1 MTAKEVTDGFRE
13 GTVENAG
20 RDAYADRLF
29 QEAVHIGMELN
40 MRYHTPEEI
49 REIMERLTGKK
60 IDDSFWMFP
69 PFYTD
74 FGKNITIG
82 NGVIP
87 EETPQERKM
96 QYETSV

>member
-20 RDAYADRLF
+20 RDAYADRLV
-29 QEAVHIGMELN
+29 QEAVRIGMELN

-60 IDDSFWMFP
+60 IDDSFRMFP

-87 EETPQERKM
+87 EETPQEGKM
-96 QYETSV
+96 QYEMSV